1 MLTRIIGLAYYLLY
15 VIAILKRDDEKLR
28 FIKIVKS

>member
-1 MLTRIIGLAYYLLY
+1 MLTRTIGLTYYLLY

-28 FIKIVKS
+28 FIKNS